1 MNNAKQIN
9 ASMSLMFETFFFL
22 RGKSM
27 NKKKQNVLLLL
38 FSRATKVIKEALVWV
53 EPFRRKINAKR
64 WGYTEIF
71 EM

>member
-9 ASMSLMFETFFFL
+9 ASMSLMFDCFFL

-27 NKKKQNVLLLL
+27 NQKKQNVLLLL

-53 EPFRRKINAKR
+53 EPFRRKIGTKR